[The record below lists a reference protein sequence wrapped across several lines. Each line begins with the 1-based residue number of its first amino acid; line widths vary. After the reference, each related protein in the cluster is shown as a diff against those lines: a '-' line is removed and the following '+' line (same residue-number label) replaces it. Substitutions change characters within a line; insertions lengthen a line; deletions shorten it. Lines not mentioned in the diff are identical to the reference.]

1 MPNLLGKKTLSERYT
16 PSEIRLSKLYQGN
29 MDTKKNIGPSVADT
43 IKDALR
49 QAGYDDEHIAKI
61 VTYDKPQPI
70 RQIREVANILNQAQ
84 IYGFRKDQE
93 IAIKQFLNKERVKAQ
108 SIARIRREHIL
119 EMSEEGSPAYSA
131 TTLSQKS
138 QSPNKPKPGEAAI
151 PALQRAT
158 STARSLSSKSV
169 SKTISSFGGR
179 AEPSSSLTRP
189 AGAPS
194 PAGGGV
200 SFRPKF

>member
-16 PSEIRLSKLYQGN
+16 PTEIRLSKLYQRN
-29 MDTKKNIGPSVADT
+29 MDTKKNIGSSVANS

-49 QAGYDDEHIAKI
+49 RAGYEDEQIAKI
-61 VTYDKPQPI
+61 VTHDKPQLI
-70 RQIREVANILNQAQ
+70 KQMREVANILNQAQ
-84 IYGFRKDQE
+84 IYGFKKDQE

-108 SIARIRREHIL
+108 SIARIRKEHIL
-119 EMSEEGSPAYSA
+119 EASEEGSPNYSA

-151 PALQRAT
+151 PALQRT
-158 STARSLSSKSV
+158 SSAARSLSGKGI

-179 AEPSSSLTRP
+179 AEPSSSLTQP